1 MLMLTTCCSWREKNR
16 TTQRIITLPHM
27 NSMRINT
34 WLNVWARWWENSI
47 RHPWSPWLHTPK
59 VNHHRVL
66 CFWRKKPK
74 QKIENDNTQQRTEQK
89 ITYKWNEDEK
99 GKVFLSP
106 SEFIVRHPKEMR
118 REACKRWFSIN
129 KSTYPIELLDIECA
143 LCHVTGVKFA
153 ILDFLQKLP
162 FSFAQNVLGRAHFA
176 LINPPFCGDNF
187 LTDTR

>member
-1 MLMLTTCCSWREKNR
+1 
-16 TTQRIITLPHM
+16 
-27 NSMRINT
+27 MRK
-34 WLNVWARWWENSI
+34 
-47 RHPWSPWLHTPK
+47 LHTPPVIPMTTHPK
-59 VNHHRVL
+59 S
-66 CFWRKKPK
+66 KPSPRTLLLTK
-74 QKIENDNTQQRTEQK
+74 ESKTKDRQTTTQTTTEQRTEQK
-89 ITYKWNEDEK
+89 RTYKWNEDEK